1 MRLKALTL
9 HGFKTFVRR
18 TQLDFEPGLTAVVGP
33 NGSGK
38 SNLAD
43 ALRWVLGEQSLRHLR
58 SRRTEDVLFAGGQGR
73 PPAGMAEVGLTFD
86 NTRRLVDLPYAEIAI
101 ARRAYR
107 SGENEYYVNRER
119 SRLRDVTD
127 LLGQI
132 GLSADGFA
140 IVGQGAIDAALS
152 LRAEDRRNL
161 IEQAAVIGHLYA
173 RLDDSVRR
181 LQDTQSNVNRLNDL
195 VGELTPQ
202 LRTLERQ
209 ARQARELAALR
220 DEFRDGSIRW
230 YAHRWSGP
238 KAHYDRATN
247 EQQAAEASAAQAAAK
262 AAELSPALRTIQE
275 RLIAGQ
281 AQVVTVTE
289 HLKEFAA
296 ERLTLQQKI
305 SILAERRRSVGER
318 LDDFRRS
325 SQTAER
331 DLEREREILEKIE
344 IELRD
349 RLAQLATIESNVHQA
364 ESEAASWVP
373 QRESR
378 ARQVKSAH
386 EAANRARGDHASA
399 LASHRVAQER
409 ADRLVRE
416 IAERAEREA
425 KLATEVNAVEERDG
439 STQRALSTAREHL
452 DQLRAEQGQ
461 LAEKREQSQH
471 HAASLATELAGCD
484 REQHALQAR
493 HDALQSADESG
504 VGYYAGVR
512 AVLHAANSA
521 SPRPLSGIFG
531 VVAKLVEASSE
542 TELAIETAL
551 GGHLQDVVV
560 ARWEDAEAAITHLKS
575 SGAGRAT
582 FLPLNTIRPSRRG
595 PPPNGPGVIG
605 VAAELVKIDPQF
617 QTISDYL
624 LGQTLVVES
633 LGVARRLLRE
643 CPSSW
648 QIVTL
653 DGDVARPTGVV
664 TGGSP
669 GVNRGTLARHRE
681 LRQTRNQLAEKTRE
695 RAGRAAAWS
704 AAQAAAKHD
713 EERLGELVR
722 AVRAAEELLRRASAD
737 ANETRRESE
746 QARRNLGWHHEE
758 RQRLTEQR
766 EAATKDVALAA
777 TAAQAAAERVRQT
790 NEEYETAR
798 TSLEQFE
805 QETRTSVNALAT
817 LRSGA
822 EIRRSQVVAGRKDQ
836 QSAKA
841 RIQSLQVTLGERQQ
855 RVTELE
861 KQASELRT
869 ELEELQA
876 QIARCAQ
883 AVEHESAALE
893 ALKKNQQQIQQDQA
907 ELESASRRWEAA
919 CHASLA
925 EKQDAER
932 RLERAAAEID
942 GVRQQLRL
950 ELGSVDETGLAA
962 GRLRLTM
969 DDGRVLEAPIAA
981 LPEPDRL
988 RARLDTL
995 RSRLRNNVASL
1006 DAVEEYEKASV
1017 RLQFLGDQVADLERA
1032 ATTLRQTI
1040 DETRLTMLE
1049 KFTLTYAKVSEAFS
1063 RRFVDLFGGGTAR
1076 LVLSGDD
1083 ETSGV
1088 DVVAQPPGKRSQSL
1102 AQLSGGERALTAA
1115 ALIFA
1120 LIETNPPPFCVLDEV
1135 DAALDESNVGRFA
1148 GLLREMSA
1156 QSQCIVITHNR
1167 RTMEA
1172 ATTIWGL
1179 TLEQRCESRVF
1190 SMALATSA

>member
-86 NTRRLVDLPYAEIAI
+86 NTRRWLEPPFEEIAI

-132 GLSADGFA
+132 GLSTDGFA

-152 LRAEDRRNL
+152 LRAEDRRGL

-173 RLDDSVRR
+173 RLDDSMRR
-181 LQDTQSNVNRLNDL
+181 LQDTQSNINRLNDL
-195 VGELTPQ
+195 LGELSPQ

-209 ARQARELAALR
+209 ARQARELATLR
-220 DEFRDGSIRW
+220 DEFREGSIRW
-230 YAHRWSGP
+230 YAHRWSFP
-238 KAHYDRATN
+238 KELLDRAAH
-247 EQQAAEASAAQAAAK
+247 EQRTAEANATRAAAK
-262 AAELSPALRTIQE
+262 SAELGPALREAQE
-275 RLIAGQ
+275 RLIASQ
-281 AQVVTVTE
+281 TQVVAATE
-289 HLKEFAA
+289 RLKGLAA
-296 ERLTLQQKI
+296 ERLVLQQKI
-305 SILAERRRSVGER
+305 GILVERHRSISQRQE
-318 LDDFRRS
+318 DFHHL
-325 SQTAER
+325 SQAVER
-331 DLEREREILEKIE
+331 DLERERSQLGVLE
-344 IELRD
+344 IEHQN
-349 RLAQLATIESNVHQA
+349 RLAKLATLQSGVDHA
-364 ESEAASWVP
+364 ESEAASWTS
-373 QRESR
+373 QRDSLSR
-378 ARQVKSAH
+378 HLKSAD

-399 LASHRVAQER
+399 LASQRVAEERVERLAREVTGRSQRQAELSAAVNLMQER
-409 ADRLVRE
+409 TESARRALTTAQEQLDRS
-416 IAERAEREA
+416 RAEQNQLGEERDQSQHQAA
-425 KLATEVNAVEERDG
+425 KLAADF
-439 STQRALSTAREHL
+439 TA
-452 DQLRAEQGQ
+452 
-461 LAEKREQSQH
+461 
-471 HAASLATELAGCD
+471 CD
-484 REQHALQAR
+484 REQHALRAR
-493 HDALQSADESG
+493 HDALQSADDSG
-504 VGYYAGVR
+504 IGYYAGVR
-512 AVLHAANSA
+512 AVLRAANPA
-521 SPRPLSGIFG
+521 SSTHLEGIFG
-531 VVAKLVEASSE
+531 VVAKLVEAPSE

-560 ARWEDAEAAITHLKS
+560 ERWEDAEAAISHLKS

-582 FLPLNTIRPSRRG
+582 FLPLNTIRPSRHA
-595 PPPNGPGVIG
+595 PPPVGPGIIG

-617 QTISDYL
+617 RTIGDYL

-633 LGVARRLLRE
+633 LSIARRLLRE

-681 LRQTRNQLAEKTRE
+681 LRQIRNLLAEKTRE
-695 RAGRAAAWS
+695 RDARALTWKT
-704 AAQAAAKHD
+704 AQAEARSVD
-713 EERLGELVR
+713 ERLGELASTVR
-722 AVRAAEELLRRASAD
+722 TAEEKLHRASTV
-737 ANETRRESE
+737 ANEARRESE
-746 QARRNLGWHHEE
+746 QVTRNLTWHQDEQ
-758 RQRLTEQR
+758 RRLTEQR
-766 EAATKDVALAA
+766 EVAEKEAALAA
-777 TAAQAAAERVRQT
+777 AAVRAAVTRVNQT
-790 NEEYETAR
+790 SQEYETAR
-798 TSLEQFE
+798 ASFEQFE
-805 QETRTSVNALAT
+805 YVTSTSVNALAA
-817 LRSGA
+817 LRSQA
-822 EIRRSQVVAGRKDQ
+822 ELLRSQVASGRNEE
-836 QSAKA
+836 QSVKA
-841 RIQSLQVTLGERQQ
+841 RIQNLQARLAERQKQ
-855 RVTELE
+855 LAELDKQETELH
-861 KQASELRT
+861 A
-869 ELEELQA
+869 ELEDRQTQLV
-876 QIARCAQ
+876 RCAQ
-883 AVEHESAALE
+883 AVAAETTDLE
-893 ALKKNQQQIQQDQA
+893 ALRKIQQQIQEDQVG
-907 ELESASRRWEAA
+907 LEQENRRWDAA
-919 CHASLA
+919 CHASIS

-932 RLERAAAEID
+932 RIERAAAEID

-950 ELGSVDETGLAA
+950 ELGLVDDRSLAS
-962 GRLRLTM
+962 GNLKITL
-969 DDGRVLEAPIAA
+969 DDGRALEAPIATA
-981 LPEPDRL
+981 PDPEKL
-988 RARLDTL
+988 RSRLDTL
-995 RSRLRNNVASL
+995 RARLRNNVANLS
-1006 DAVEEYEKASV
+1006 AVDEYEKACA
-1017 RLQFLGDQVADLERA
+1017 RLHFLGDQVADLERA
-1032 ATTLRQTI
+1032 AATLRQTS

-1049 KFTLTYAKVSEAFS
+1049 KFTLTYARVSDAFS

-1088 DVVAQPPGKRSQSL
+1088 DVVAEPPGKRSQSL

-1115 ALIFA
+1115 ALLFA

-1156 QSQCIVITHNR
+1156 QSQFIVITHNR

-1172 ATTIWGL
+1172 ASTIWGL